1 MPSRHSFL
9 ILPTM
14 FLALSLFAQG
24 HSTDRDTI
32 AANPPGLT
40 FTLATKGGQKVFRLG
55 EIIEI
60 EERYSSEIPRKYYLL
75 AQPSKTDGGF
85 STKLTILP
93 KESIIDRLQDTGRV
107 SVEPILIANC
117 TGYGISGAAMGACGD
132 CDGRWLL
139 GREPLRFPY
148 ALNYRFTI
156 TEPGHYKMAAR
167 AGNIVLSDAPSNEEK
182 ALEVASNSIEIDVV
196 RDEGWSS
203 EQLRLAV
210 GKFEV
215 AQRSYL
221 LERWDERSQF
231 WDHPEEIVRRTEVG
245 KEMNDAAQ
253 VIRFLDTEESLGQ
266 AVRLYNGSA
275 NLATYENPFWKAI
288 LETSHR
294 KLVVKLLTGRMVV
307 EDFIVSRDFLDVL
320 TAMSI
325 QQEQPETFDHE
336 GGSSRKQLSSRTREI
351 LKDYV
356 LSLGK
361 SLPSKEGKAREVGI
375 KTFEY
380 YAGQSYCTGEPLIAE
395 NLAKEILK
403 RAHGV
408 DP

>member
-1 MPSRHSFL
+1 MPSRLSYL
-9 ILPTM
+9 IL
-14 FLALSLFAQG
+14 LALFLVPSLSAQEDPTEKG
-24 HSTDRDTI
+24 TT

-40 FTLATKGGQKVFRLG
+40 FALATKSGQKKFHLG

-60 EERYSSEIPRKYYLL
+60 EERYSSNIPRKYYVV
-75 AQPSKTDGGF
+75 AQPSKIEGAF
-85 STKLTILP
+85 YTKLTILP
-93 KESIIDRLQDTGRV
+93 NGPIIDRLQNTGGV
-107 SVEPILIANC
+107 SAEPILIANC
-117 TGYGISGAAMGACGD
+117 SGHGLLGVAGGSCAD
-132 CDGRWLL
+132 CESRWVL
-139 GREPLRFPY
+139 GREPLRFRY
-148 ALNYRFTI
+148 GLNYRFTI
-156 TEPGHYKMAAR
+156 TEPGSYKLLAH
-167 AGNIVLSDAPSNEEK
+167 AGNIALSDTPSNEER
-182 ALEVASNSIEIDVV
+182 ALEVTSNSIEIDVE

-203 EQLRLAV
+203 EQLRVAPA
-210 GKFEV
+210 KFEV
-215 AQRSYL
+215 ARRSYL
-221 LERWDERSQF
+221 LERWDERSQSL
-231 WDHPEEIVRRTEVG
+231 DHPEETVRRTEIG
-245 KEMNDAAQ
+245 KEMNDAAE

-266 AVRLYNGSA
+266 VIRLYDGLT

-294 KLVVKLLTGRMVV
+294 KLAVRLLADRMLK
-307 EDFIVSRDFLDVL
+307 EDFIVSRDLVDVL

-336 GGSSRKQLSSRTREI
+336 GESSRKQLSSRTREI

-395 NLAKEILK
+395 NLANEILK
-403 RAHGV
+403 HAHGV